1 MPRRFNVSGPCI
13 PADHY
18 MLPPER
24 RVPAVRK
31 LVDDKA
37 YFVLHAPRQSG
48 KTTAMRSLARE
59 LTAEG
64 RYVSAVLSQEVGQPA
79 PHDPGAAQLAILDD
93 WRRTLS
99 AQLPVEL
106 RPPPWP
112 ESAPMSRLATAL
124 AAWAEASPR
133 PLVLF
138 MDEIDALSDETL
150 VSVLRQFRSG
160 FQDRPGH
167 FPWCIGLIGMRDIRD
182 YLMKA
187 GGSGRTGSASPFNIK
202 DESLTLRNFTG
213 DEVAELYAQHAAETG
228 QAFEPAAAHRA
239 FDLSGGH
246 PWLVNALARQ
256 MVEVL
261 VPGRARALTAAD
273 ADAAAALLVK
283 RRDTHLHSLATRLEE
298 PRVRAVVE
306 PMLTGELMTNVP
318 SADVEY
324 VLDLG
329 LVREGPGGALS
340 IANPIYR
347 EIVARELAMMPQR
360 AAAATVPPNWLRAD
374 GRIDFARLLES
385 FLAFWRRH
393 GEVLMASH
401 PYHEAAPHLVLM
413 AFLHRVEDG
422 GRLEREY
429 GIGMGRM
436 DLWLRHGPDTLA
448 VEVKVWSRRDPLAE
462 GLAQLDD
469 YLAGLPRDTVGWLV
483 VFDRRPGQPPVEDRT
498 SASTARTPA
507 GREVVVVRA

>member
-18 MLPPER
+18 MLPPGR
-24 RVPAVRK
+24 RLPAVRK

-64 RYVSAVLSQEVGQPA
+64 RYISAVLSNEVGQPA
-79 PHDPGAAQLAILDD
+79 PHDPGAAEQAILQS
-93 WRRTLS
+93 WRGTLI
-99 AQLPVEL
+99 AQLPPEL

-112 ESAPMSRLATAL
+112 EAPAMSRIEWAL
-124 AAWAEASPR
+124 RAWADAAPR
-133 PLVLF
+133 PLALF
-138 MDEIDALSDETL
+138 MDEVDALSDETL

-167 FPWCIGLIGMRDIRD
+167 FPWCIGLVGMRDIRD

-202 DESLTLRNFTG
+202 DESLTLRNFTC
-213 DEVAELYAQHAAETG
+213 DEVAELYAQHSAETG
-228 QAFEPAAAHRA
+228 QAFEPACAERA
-239 FDLSGGH
+239 FELSGGH

-261 VPGRARALTAAD
+261 VPDRTQPLSRAHAD
-273 ADAAAALLVK
+273 QAAALLVK

-298 PRVRAVVE
+298 PRVRAIIE
-306 PMLTGELMTNVP
+306 PMLTGDLITNVP
-318 SADVEY
+318 QTDVEFL
-324 VLDLG
+324 LDLG
-329 LVREGPGGALS
+329 LVRQGAAGDLDV
-340 IANPIYR
+340 ANPIYR
-347 EIVARELAMMPQR
+347 EIIARELAAAPQR
-360 AAAATVPPNWLRAD
+360 AAATVTPTWLRPD
-374 GRIDFARLLES
+374 GRLDFAKLLES

-393 GEVLMASH
+393 GEVLLKAQ

-413 AFLHRVEDG
+413 AFLQRVENG

-429 GIGMGRM
+429 ASGTGRL
-436 DLWLRHGPDTLA
+436 DLWLRYGPDTLA
-448 VEVKVWSRRDPLAE
+448 VEVKVWRPEEPDPLRE
-462 GLAQLDD
+462 GLERMDAYLSGLGLD
-469 YLAGLPRDTVGWLV
+469 TGWLV
-483 VFDRRPGQPPVEDRT
+483 IFDRRPGIPRT
-498 SASTARTPA
+498 SERTGASRAHTPG
-507 GREVVVVRA
+507 GREVVVVRG